1 MLRVRIKK
9 GWVGVALAGLVLMGT
24 ALLAAWWV
32 PLPERLAAP
41 PSVVMAYRD
50 GAPAYV
56 FLAPDERWRMPAPK
70 DRIDRAYLRALV
82 ALEDKRY
89 FRHPGVDPLAALRAL
104 GLNLS
109 RGRRV
114 SGASTLTMQLVRVL
128 EPRPRTFSSKVIE
141 SFRAA
146 QLELRLSKQEL
157 LDAYLQFVPY
167 GRNVEGVEA
176 AALAYFGHTAQ
187 HLSPAEISTLLAVP
201 QNPNRRFPSPENR
214 DRLRSARDDIAR
226 RLLESGGLKV
236 DGVSDETVLAEVRE
250 TLVPEVLKPF
260 PREAPHAAVWLK
272 AKRPGTTWLATT
284 LDAGTQRF
292 VERTLGDAARRLERQ
307 GIHNGA
313 VVVLDRESGDVRAL
327 VGNFDFFDEKNGG
340 QIIGFATPRSPGSA
354 LKPLLYA
361 MGIDQGLVGPETL
374 VPDIPVAYGGYQPRN
389 FDGRFLGLVRMQ
401 YALSQSL
408 NLPFVRLLERLGVES
423 FLGALRGAGVTSLD
437 PRAGHY
443 GLSAAVGG
451 LEVTPLEL
459 AGVYLA
465 LAGDGKARP
474 LRVLQEDAPPRKPYS
489 LMSPGAAWLTR
500 QALSLRDRPD
510 FPERRRLTGLPARVH
525 WKTGT
530 SFGNR
535 DAWAAGSGPK
545 HTAVVWLGNFDHAS
559 SVHLVGAENA
569 APLLFDILEGIGPR
583 GTALQEE
590 DAAPPKDL
598 VGVEVCAYSGHLP
611 TDACTQRKK
620 VDAVRTAVPT
630 APCPYHHRVEVD
642 VASGLAVGPG
652 CREGRRTEWRVYLT
666 WPSSLRRWLAEQ
678 QRQLPEP
685 PPMAPGCVVGGERDT
700 PVILSPPEGQ
710 VALLIPGLDAEAQKV
725 PLEAEAAHD
734 RELTWFVDGAVLGTA
749 RAAERLWWKPSVG
762 THDILVT
769 DDRGLTARRTLV
781 VRERQ

>member
-1 MLRVRIKK
+1 MLRVRFRK
-9 GWVGVALAGLVLMGT
+9 WAGVALAGLVLMGA

-50 GAPAYV
+50 GTPAYV

-89 FRHPGVDPLAALRAL
+89 FRHPGVDPLAAVRAL

-128 EPRPRTFSSKVIE
+128 EPRPRTFTSKVIE

-187 HLSPAEISTLLAVP
+187 HLSPAEIATLLAVP
-201 QNPNRRFPSPENR
+201 QNPNRRFPSPDNL

-226 RLLESGGLKV
+226 RLLDSGGLGV
-236 DGVSDETVLAEVRE
+236 DGVSREAVLAEVRE
-250 TLVPEVLKPF
+250 TPVPGVLKPF

-272 AKRPGTTWLATT
+272 ARQPGTTWLATT

-313 VVVLDRESGDVRAL
+313 VVVVDRESGDVRAL

-374 VPDIPVAYGGYQPRN
+374 VPDIPVSYGGYQPRN

-408 NLPFVRLLERLGVES
+408 NLPFVRLLERLGVEG

-437 PRAGHY
+437 PRPGHY

-474 LRVLQEDAPPRKPYS
+474 LRVLREDAPTREPPS

-535 DAWAAGSGPK
+535 DAWAAGSGPR

-569 APLLFDILEGIGPR
+569 APLLFDILEGVGPR
-583 GTALQEE
+583 GTALHEE
-590 DAAPPKDL
+590 DATPPKDL
-598 VGVEVCAYSGHLP
+598 VSVEVCAYSGHLP

-630 APCPYHHRVEVD
+630 TPCPYHHRVEVD
-642 VASGLAVGPG
+642 VDSGMAVGPG
-652 CREGRRTEWRVYLT
+652 CREGRRTESRVYLT